1 MSDKLIVFSQEK
13 ISLSDQY
20 STAFQI
26 HYFDDVSGW
35 KKENIA
41 PSAIL
46 IAGHSEYTATLLNSI
61 RRDDDLYL
69 SLCFVSDSIP
79 SININLTDGQL
90 PPPQQLKSAIDH
102 YDDLLNAYKNSE
114 THVSEL
120 GRLVKYLWLRPNFTL
135 LPTHEWHYPRY
146 YRYPLLDAL
155 SRDKFGSF
163 EWLQSL
169 ANTNLLEPTGLID
182 RQRECKFC
190 HSSHLSFIDVCPNCQ
205 SLDIKLQPSIH
216 CFTCGNVDIQD
227 KFFQSGVLMCPKCT
241 TQLRH
246 IGSDYDRPIENHH
259 CLSCSYTFVESD
271 VTVRCAMCEKEMAPE
286 ELTENK
292 IQGWRLSER
301 GRIIAIR
308 GEVFD
313 IASSFNQLN
322 FISKDLFVHDL
333 NWLLISSR
341 RYRDITF
348 SIFGIYFANL
358 PELSHLFGHTKLLQM
373 LESFAQRIR
382 TMLRTPDLST
392 RTAENMLWLLLP
404 QTDGPGI
411 KVVHQR
417 IENNVKLLLED
428 SDRKLDCRFISATSS
443 QLSSQENAELL
454 LARLQG
460 ELA

>member
-20 STAFQI
+20 STAFQT

-155 SRDKFGSF
+155 NRDKFGSF

-182 RQRECKFC
+182 R
-190 HSSHLSFIDVCPNCQ
+190 
-205 SLDIKLQPSIH
+205 
-216 CFTCGNVDIQD
+216 
-227 KFFQSGVLMCPKCT
+227 
-241 TQLRH
+241 
-246 IGSDYDRPIENHH
+246 
-259 CLSCSYTFVESD
+259 
-271 VTVRCAMCEKEMAPE
+271 
-286 ELTENK
+286 
-292 IQGWRLSER
+292 
-301 GRIIAIR
+301 
-308 GEVFD
+308 
-313 IASSFNQLN
+313 
-322 FISKDLFVHDL
+322 
-333 NWLLISSR
+333 
-341 RYRDITF
+341 
-348 SIFGIYFANL
+348 
-358 PELSHLFGHTKLLQM
+358 
-373 LESFAQRIR
+373 
-382 TMLRTPDLST
+382 
-392 RTAENMLWLLLP
+392 
-404 QTDGPGI
+404 
-411 KVVHQR
+411 
-417 IENNVKLLLED
+417 
-428 SDRKLDCRFISATSS
+428 
-443 QLSSQENAELL
+443 
-454 LARLQG
+454 
-460 ELA
+460 